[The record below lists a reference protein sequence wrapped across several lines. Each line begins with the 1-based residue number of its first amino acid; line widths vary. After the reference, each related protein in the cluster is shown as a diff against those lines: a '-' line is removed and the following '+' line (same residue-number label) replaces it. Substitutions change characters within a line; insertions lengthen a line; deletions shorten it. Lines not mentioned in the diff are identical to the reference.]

1 MLEIDSQKIVL
12 CENISLV
19 TTDKGVPLKL
29 SGEPQA
35 KGYFEIDEGEDT
47 ANSSDTHTATLD
59 SKASQGYEYG
69 EEVEEKIDIND
80 DSLAYELLATNPKH
94 QFNCPDVE
102 SGSFIQNVRSFGRIL
117 DFLENAI
124 YNTKATLDYD
134 NLKEYESYNTA
145 EYESNNI
152 YAKNKCL
159 SERIK
164 TIYTKDWLST
174 LAKEAQEAYHSDI
187 HIFMK
192 HWRETLQE
200 NHQNIQSFITSF
212 CRKVGCMGLKT
223 KNINSVDNEMNI
235 LISDATIEIRSYNA
249 VSLHNQRVQD
259 RLLFLLRQWYIIYH
273 SQHNSFGASLQG
285 YMRYIEINIRYFY
298 VYDEFDK
305 YFYKQVCVD
314 DLKKLRGII

>member
-1 MLEIDSQKIVL
+1 MT
-12 CENISLV
+12 SL
-19 TTDKGVPLKL
+19 
-29 SGEPQA
+29 
-35 KGYFEIDEGEDT
+35 
-47 ANSSDTHTATLD
+47 SSSNCFLL
-59 SKASQGYEYG
+59 
-69 EEVEEKIDIND
+69 II
-80 DSLAYELLATNPKH
+80 LA
-94 QFNCPDVE
+94 
-102 SGSFIQNVRSFGRIL
+102 
-117 DFLENAI
+117 
-124 YNTKATLDYD
+124 
-134 NLKEYESYNTA
+134 NTA